1 MPLSKLRQQMENE
14 KLDGLL
20 ITQKDNR
27 RYLSGFTGSAGVL
40 LITAKQQY
48 LLTDSRYYEQVARQ
62 SPDWTLVKPGYQLAK
77 GVADL
82 LKELNLESE
91 TIGFEAD
98 DVTVSQMQ
106 SWKEELPASLN
117 LKSTTGLVMRLR
129 MVKSKSE
136 LEAIK
141 AAMAVADEA
150 MQYIYKNIKI
160 GMTELDVAWALEV
173 YMRTHGASALSF
185 DTIVAV
191 GPNSALPHATPGNT
205 VIGKGDVVLIDM
217 GCVVDGYC
225 SDMTRTFSMGAP
237 KDPQYLSVWNL
248 VNDAVEAA
256 KAGIKA
262 GVSSRTA
269 DAFARDVIA
278 AEGFGD
284 KFGHSLGHGVG
295 IAVHELPFV
304 SYAREMLLPKDSVIT
319 IEPGIYLPGAFG
331 VRLEDM
337 AIVTPA
343 GVEILTLTPKIS
355 VLDGDF

>member
-1 MPLSKLRQQMENE
+1 MPLTKLRQKMESE

-40 LITAKQQY
+40 FITAEQQY
-48 LLTDSRYYEQVARQ
+48 LLTDSRYYEQVTRQ
-62 SPDWTLVKPGYQLAK
+62 ASDWTLVKAGYQFAK
-77 GVADL
+77 GVATL
-82 LKELNLESE
+82 LKENNLENGI
-91 TIGFEAD
+91 IGFEAD
-98 DVTVSQMQ
+98 DVTVSQWQ
-106 SWKEELPASLN
+106 SWKQDLPASLS
-117 LKSTTGLVMRLR
+117 LKDTTGWVMNLR
-129 MVKSKSE
+129 MVKTESE
-136 LEAIK
+136 LKAIK

-191 GPNSALPHATPGNT
+191 GANSALPHATPGT
-205 VIGKGDVVLIDM
+205 AVVGKGDVVLIDM

-225 SDMTRTFSMGAP
+225 SDMTRTFSMGEP

-256 KAGIKA
+256 KAGIRA

-278 AEGFGD
+278 AAGFGD

-295 IAVHELPFV
+295 IVVHELPFV
-304 SYAREMLLPKDSVIT
+304 SYAREMVLPENSVIT
-319 IEPGIYLPGAFG
+319 IEPGVYLPGAFG

-337 AIVTPA
+337 AIVTPS
-343 GVEILTLTPKIS
+343 GVEILTQTPKIS
-355 VLDGDF
+355 VLKGDF